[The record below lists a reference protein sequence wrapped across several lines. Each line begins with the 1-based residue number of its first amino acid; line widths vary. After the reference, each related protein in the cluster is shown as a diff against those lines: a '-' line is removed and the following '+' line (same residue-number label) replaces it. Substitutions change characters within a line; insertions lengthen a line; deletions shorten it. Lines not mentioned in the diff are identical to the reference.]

1 MAMNIQV
8 NATIVVQIINFLIAY
23 AILRFI
29 VLRPAVVL
37 IEAEEK
43 KRIDLRE
50 VIAYNYLL
58 IKRERDA
65 LRQQWQEG
73 HAFYE
78 KQVPDI
84 KKEELILFKGI
95 YPEHESPTLS
105 AEMVD
110 LLIENV
116 SKELVEKVKAL

>member
-23 AILRFI
+23 AIMRFI
-29 VLRPAVVL
+29 ALRPAVVL

-43 KRIDLRE
+43 KRTGLHE

-58 IKRERDA
+58 IQRERDA
-65 LRQQWQEG
+65 LQQQWQEG
-73 HAFYE
+73 HLFYE
-78 KQVPDI
+78 QQVPDT

-95 YPEHESPTLS
+95 YPEQEDLYCS
-105 AEMVD
+105 EQEVD
-110 LLIENV
+110 LLIENA
-116 SKELVEKVKAL
+116 SKELVKRVKAL